1 VNQHSTAAILGV
13 LLLAPTAPVAAQQPP
28 DLPQA
33 LVRIEPSDTVTIL
46 DTDGRRLV
54 GRVTQVSSSGLTLVQ
69 RGQATSVPLQRVTRI
84 TISDSNRNGTA
95 MGALIGAAIGAAGGV
110 AVNAICANEGGGFFS
125 IVLALAGAG
134 AASGAGIGWL
144 GDRLH
149 QSVVYA
155 VPGAPREFA
164 SEMGVTFITDSRGGM
179 TFPGVGGSWGMTS
192 HAGLGFEMN
201 VNRSVGGRD
210 GEGRGTSFDGRVRY
224 IFGKGRYRPYGLAG
238 VGYFEYVGEA
248 YSQLVP
254 AMGSFPERR
263 IEGRFRPQGV
273 APLVGGGVRVGV
285 TPKISIR
292 PEVIWYPQPGGGAR
306 SALRASVGVGFRW

>member
-1 VNQHSTAAILGV
+1 MNQHSAAAILGL

-33 LVRIEPSDTVTIL
+33 LAQVDPGETVTIL

-54 GRVTQVSSSGLTLVQ
+54 GRIAQVSSSGLTLVQ
-69 RGQATSVPLQRVTRI
+69 RGQATSVPLQCVARI
-84 TISDSNRNGTA
+84 TISDSNKN
-95 MGALIGAAIGAAGGV
+95 GALIGALIGGAIGLASGLALNAAF
-110 AVNAICANEGGGFFS
+110 ANEGGDSLGGML
-125 IVLALAGAG
+125 VLAGAG

-144 GDRLH
+144 GDRFH

-155 VPGAPREFA
+155 LPGAPREFA
-164 SEMGVTFITDSRGGM
+164 SEMGVKFITDSRGGV
-179 TFPGVGGSWGMTS
+179 TVPGVGGSWGVTS
-192 HAGLGFEMN
+192 HSGLGFEVN
-201 VNRSVGGRD
+201 VNRSAGRRD
-210 GEGRGTSFDGRVRY
+210 GEGRGTSFDGRVLY
-224 IFGKGRYRPYGLAG
+224 VFGKGRYRPYGLAG
-238 VGYFEYVGEA
+238 AGYFEYVGGA

-254 AMGSFPERR
+254 AFGSFPERL

-292 PEVIWYPQPGGGAR
+292 PEVLWYPEPGGGEH
-306 SALRASVGVGFRW
+306 SGLRASVGVGFRW